1 MNSVATIVVGV
12 DGSDGAARALRWA
25 VQEARLRRGD
35 LHVIHAW
42 SVPLVLSIPSEE
54 TFGIPPPAT
63 SMEEVRTALAK
74 EADNVLAASLE
85 GIDAGELPLTAEVI
99 EGRAAHVLTEAA
111 AGADLLVVGSRGLGG
126 FTGLLLGSVS
136 QQCAHH
142 ARSPL
147 VVVP

>member
-25 VQEARLRRGD
+25 VEEARLRRGD

-85 GIDAGELPLTAEVI
+85 GIDAGDLPLTAEVI